1 MSEQMRKEF
10 EEFAARKHGVVSLGR
25 VGDYYSCDNVR
36 YDWIVWQASRAA
48 IVVELPKYT
57 PKAHRINATVAG
69 IKIELKKAGVSYK

>member
-1 MSEQMRKEF
+1 MNEQMRKEF
-10 EEFAARKHGVVSLGR
+10 ESWLYGDKNFALSADELAWSA
-25 VGDYYSCDNVR
+25 
-36 YDWIVWQASRAA
+36 WQASRAA